1 MKKKMLLMMLALTVS
16 VALIVGATMAW
27 FTAEDKTKDA
37 EFTAGK
43 VSISA
48 DGATPLGDRSLD
60 NVNPGDC
67 YTLEY
72 EITNDGTKVI
82 NLRAILNINWEG
94 NLSRDN
100 IYIIPHPSTNWVL
113 YQLEEQEGPE
123 YPIYAYYLGDESED
137 VAPEET
143 VKLRLVVYFDGEETN
158 NDYMEKK
165 FYVKGKVEAVQAS
178 HNAASNVWGEEGWDA
193 VIEGEE
199 FGYEDWYL
207 GDLDPEDIACYT
219 HNFEEPGEDP
229 GEDPG
234 EEPGEDPGEEP
245 GEDPGEDPEPDPED
259 PELANFGYEVIVKH
273 MWKYTKITVNFS
285 NATDQYGN
293 AFTGEQQYNLRYRTN
308 RTKISNL
315 PPYYSEE
322 FTEEDFTVDFDENG
336 EATFT
341 KVLKPSNKFVNEETT
356 TVEKVVPPAD

>member
-123 YPIYAYYLGDESED
+123 YPIYAYYLGDESKD

-219 HNFEEPGEDP
+219 HNFEEP
-229 GEDPG
+229 
-234 EEPGEDPGEEP
+234 EPS
-245 GEDPGEDPEPDPED
+245 PEPSPEPT
-259 PELANFGYEVIVKH
+259 PEPTPEPFTDFSFEYERESNKKIEVEISDAENENGVINGWKTITLTVNRSGGGTMSRDINVNFEDGEAEFWTIFSNNISSH
-273 MWKYTKITVNFS
+273 PNAKITIDGV
-285 NATDQYGN
+285 TK
-293 AFTGEQQYNLRYRTN
+293 TGTRVY
-308 RTKISNL
+308 
-315 PPYYSEE
+315 
-322 FTEEDFTVDFDENG
+322 D
-336 EATFT
+336 
-341 KVLKPSNKFVNEETT
+341 
-356 TVEKVVPPAD
+356 

>member
-82 NLRAILNINWEG
+82 NLRAILNINWG
-94 NLSRDN
+94 NNLSLDN
-100 IYIIPHPSTNWVL
+100 IYVIPHPSTNWVL
-113 YQLEEQEGPE
+113 YQLEGKKGPE
-123 YPIYAYYLGDESED
+123 NPIYAYYLGDESKD

-178 HNAASNVWGEEGWDA
+178 HNAASNEWGDGWDTVTGDGYSFDYEGW
-193 VIEGEE
+193 
-199 FGYEDWYL
+199 YL
-207 GDLDPEDIACYT
+207 NELDPEDIDCYDADLD
-219 HNFEEPGEDP
+219 DP
-229 GEDPG
+229 E
-234 EEPGEDPGEEP
+234 
-245 GEDPGEDPEPDPED
+245 EPDPSQT
-259 PELANFGYEVIVKH
+259 PEPEIADVNSFSCNYKIISNNRKSISCFIFNAMDAENNTVSGEKE
-273 MWKYTKITVNFS
+273 ITV
-285 NATDQYGN
+285 TGIQKGN
-293 AFTGEQQYNLRYRTN
+293 HNTME
-308 RTKISNL
+308 K
-315 PPYYSEE
+315 
-322 FTEEDFTVDFDENG
+322 
-336 EATFT
+336 
-341 KVLKPSNKFVNEETT
+341 TT
-356 TVEKVVPPAD
+356 TVELDEEGNTEAFYINFDNPLSWDPGIKIIIDGVEVTAVYRMP